1 LPLASGFDINRT
13 DQYFVGPLSRRCFPE
28 DSRRLVMQKI
38 LVIEDTPDVRDL
50 ITDTLKFNG
59 FEAVSAEDGERGVEL
74 ALSTLPDLILCD
86 VQMPR
91 KDGFQV
97 LADLR
102 GRTATATIPF
112 VFLTGQADKHNM
124 RHGMDLG
131 ADDFLAK
138 PFMLQELMAAVT
150 ARLKK
155 HKTVTQVSD
164 QKLTQL
170 RDSIS
175 LALPHELMTPLNGII
190 GFSSILMS
198 DYATL
203 SAADIGEFAQHI
215 NDSAQRLQRVIEN
228 FLLYSQIE
236 LTATDPNKLAAL
248 RQTDPVTVKDFITG
262 AAQKRANFFKRPSDL
277 SIDLAE
283 ACIQVSYPKLDKI
296 VGELIDN
303 AFKFSTAG
311 TPVSVNG
318 KPTDSGYQLAVTD
331 KGRGLTPEQIT
342 ALGAHMQFERKF
354 YEQQGSGL
362 GFAIARRL
370 TEVHGGAL
378 KISSVPGQFTTVEVI
393 FPLWG
398 AS

>member
-1 LPLASGFDINRT
+1 
-13 DQYFVGPLSRRCFPE
+13 
-28 DSRRLVMQKI
+28 MQKI

-59 FEAVSAEDGERGVEL
+59 FEAVAAEDGVKGVEL

-102 GRTATATIPF
+102 GRRATAAIPF
-112 VFLTGQADKHNM
+112 VFLTGQSDKHNM

-155 HKTVTQVSD
+155 HKAVTEVSD

-198 DYATL
+198 EHGSL
-203 SAADIGEFAQHI
+203 SSNEVGEFAQHI
-215 NDSAQRLQRVIEN
+215 HESAQRLQRVIEN

-236 LTATDPNKLAAL
+236 LTATDPNKVAAL
-248 RQTDPVTVKDFITG
+248 RQIDPVTIKDFITAG
-262 AAQKRANFFKRPSDL
+262 AQKRASSVNRAGDL
-277 SIDLAE
+277 SVDLTE
-283 ACIQVSYPKLDKI
+283 ACVQISYPKLDKI
-296 VGELIDN
+296 VGEIIDN
-303 AFKFSTAG
+303 AFKFSNPG
-311 TPVSVNG
+311 TPVTVHG
-318 KPTDSGYQLAVTD
+318 KPDDEGYVLCITD
-331 KGRGLTPEQIT
+331 KGRGMSPEQIN

-370 TEVHGGAL
+370 AEVHGG
-378 KISSVPGQFTTVEVI
+378 SVVVNSVSNQFTTVEVT
-393 FPLWG
+393 FPLWEG
-398 AS
+398 